1 MTAGQLGDLIRRR
14 EVSPVEVTQTSL
26 DRIQELNPKLNAF
39 ITVTAEGALQSARRA
54 ERAIALG
61 RYRGPLHGIPF
72 AVKDVL
78 WTKGIR
84 TTNGSRLFADFVPS
98 EDATLVSRMKR
109 AGGILLGKLNM
120 MEIGFGPTLYPPY
133 GTPKNPWDLGRT
145 PGGSS
150 SGSASSLASFLCPI
164 TLGGDAGGSI
174 RLPASLC
181 GVVGLKP
188 TWSRLSRHGLFPAY
202 WQYDT
207 VGPMARTAADC
218 ALALQA
224 IAGYDRKDPLSSRK
238 PVDDYGKGLDDGIRG
253 LRIGVVKEFMDNRYL
268 QPETRT
274 SVSLAIERLAELG
287 ATVDEVSIPLIGSAS
302 AIYVGTCEPEVA
314 ALFRPHLLSRSDD
327 IDVLPR
333 RRLLAAS
340 LIPGSLSVK
349 AHRLRERLLEQVNQA
364 LTHFDLL
371 AGPTSPS
378 PASPIQTTSGISSKE
393 DAWVQTL
400 AGRSVFTN
408 PFNLTGHPA
417 ISVPCGF
424 SNENLPIGLQ
434 LIGHPFQEA
443 DILKAAQIYQSNTSW
458 HEKRPPCS

>member
-1 MTAGQLGDLIRRR
+1 M
-14 EVSPVEVTQTSL
+14 EVVQTSL
-26 DRIQELNPKLNAF
+26 ERIQELNPKLNAF
-39 ITVTAEGALQSARRA
+39 ITVIPERALQAARRA
-54 ERAIALG
+54 ERAVAQG

-84 TTNGSRLFADFVPS
+84 TTNGSRLFSDFVPS
-98 EDATLVSRMKR
+98 EDATLVARMKR

-120 MEIGFGPTLYPPY
+120 MEIGFGPTLHPPY
-133 GTPKNPWDLGRT
+133 GTPKNPWDLSRT

-150 SGSASSLASFLCPI
+150 SGSASAIASFLCPI

-224 IAGYDRKDPLSSRK
+224 IAGYDRKDPHSSRK
-238 PVDDYGKGLDDGIRG
+238 PVADYSKGLDEGISG
-253 LRIGVVKEFMDNRYL
+253 LRVGVVREFMDNRYL
-268 QPETRT
+268 QPETRK
-274 SVSLAIERLAELG
+274 SVGLAIDKLAELG
-287 ATVDEVSIPLIGSAS
+287 AEVEEVSIPLAALAS

-314 ALFRPHLLSRSDD
+314 ALFRPHLLSRYDE

-349 AHRLRERLLEQVNQA
+349 AHRLREQLRAQVDQA
-364 LTHFDLL
+364 LTSFDVL

-378 PASPIQTTSGISSKE
+378 PASPIQTASDISSKE
-393 DAWVQTL
+393 DAWAAAV

-408 PFNLTGHPA
+408 PFNVTGHPA
-417 ISVPCGF
+417 LSVPCGI
-424 SNENLPIGLQ
+424 SNESLPIGLQ
-434 LIGHPFQEA
+434 IIGRPFQEA
-443 DILKAAQIYQSNTSW
+443 DILRVAQTYQSSTSW
-458 HEKRPPCS
+458 HDKRPPYSWM